1 MYTQQEIVYTMKT
14 MTLSF
19 RMEADEVRMLDEA
32 AARDGLDRASFLKRL
47 LRRGY
52 ADYRYETACAAYRKQ
67 EVSLSRAAEMAG
79 MSVYDL
85 LSRFPAD
92 NMQLNL
98 TAEDL
103 RQELAR

>member
-1 MYTQQEIVYTMKT
+1 MKT
-14 MTLSF
+14 MTLSL
-19 RMEADEVRMLDEA
+19 RMDVDEVRSLDQA
-32 AARDGLDRASFLKRL
+32 AAQDGLDRASLLKRL

-52 ADYRYETACAAYRKQ
+52 AEYRYEAACAAYRRG

-79 MSVYDL
+79 IGLYDL

-92 NMQLNL
+92 NLQLNL

-103 RQELAR
+103 RRELAL

>member
-1 MYTQQEIVYTMKT
+1 MKT
-14 MTLSF
+14 MTLSL

-32 AARDGLDRASFLKRL
+32 AARDGLDRASLLKRL

-52 ADYRYETACAAYRKQ
+52 ADYRCETACAAYRRG

-79 MSVYDL
+79 LSLYDL
-85 LSRFPAD
+85 LSRFPAGSLE
-92 NMQLNL
+92 LNL

-103 RQELAR
+103 RRELAS

>member
-1 MYTQQEIVYTMKT
+1 MKT
-14 MTLSF
+14 MTLSL
-19 RMEADEVRMLDEA
+19 RMDVDEVRSLDQA
-32 AARDGLDRASFLKRL
+32 AAQDGLDRASLLKRL

-52 ADYRYETACAAYRKQ
+52 ADYRYEAACAAYRRG

-79 MSVYDL
+79 IGLYDL

-92 NMQLNL
+92 NLQLNL

-103 RQELAR
+103 RRELAS

>member
-1 MYTQQEIVYTMKT
+1 MKT
-14 MTLSF
+14 MTLSL
-19 RMEADEVRMLDEA
+19 RMDVDEVRSLDRA
-32 AARDGLDRASFLKRL
+32 AAQDGLDRASLLKRL

-52 ADYRYETACAAYRKQ
+52 ADYRYEVACAAYRRG

-79 MSVYDL
+79 IGVYDL

-92 NMQLNL
+92 NLQLNL

-103 RQELAR
+103 RRELAL

>member
-1 MYTQQEIVYTMKT
+1 MKS

-19 RMEADEVRMLDEA
+19 RMEADEVRSLDES
-32 AARDGLDRASFLKRL
+32 AARDGLDRASLIKRL

-52 ADYRYETACAAYRKQ
+52 AEYRYEAACTAYRRG

-79 MSVYDL
+79 TGVYDL
-85 LSRFPAD
+85 LNRFPVD
-92 NMQLNL
+92 DLQLNL

-103 RQELAR
+103 RRELAS

>member
-1 MYTQQEIVYTMKT
+1 MKT
-14 MTLSF
+14 MTLSL
-19 RMEADEVRMLDEA
+19 RMDVDEVRSLDQA
-32 AARDGLDRASFLKRL
+32 AAQDGLDRASLLKRL

-52 ADYRYETACAAYRKQ
+52 ADYRCEVACAAYRRG

-79 MSVYDL
+79 IGLYDL

-92 NMQLNL
+92 NLQLNL

-103 RQELAR
+103 RRELAS

>member
-1 MYTQQEIVYTMKT
+1 MRT
-14 MTLSF
+14 MTLSL

-32 AARDGLDRASFLKRL
+32 AARDGLDRASLLKRL

-52 ADYRYETACAAYRKQ
+52 ADYRCETACAAYRRG

-79 MSVYDL
+79 LSLYDL

-92 NMQLNL
+92 RLELNL

-103 RQELAR
+103 RRELGS